1 MVGMR
6 RRELLGL
13 MGGAAAW
20 PFAAHAQQP
29 VRVRRIGVLNPFVEN
44 DAEVQANLTA
54 FRQALEKLGWSDGRN
69 VRIDYRWGSADAGR
83 IRAHAKELVGLE
95 PDVILVSTALALQPL
110 QRETRSIPIVFTQ
123 ITDPVG
129 SGFVASLAHPGGNIT
144 GFAPG
149 EFEKYGKSLE
159 LLKEV
164 APQVTRVAVIRNPEQ
179 KPQEGMW
186 RAIEAAAPSFKVQLV
201 AADARNSVEV
211 QQSVEQFAREPNG
224 GLIVLPNPVTEG
236 NRRLIIAMAVKH
248 RLPAVYAFRF
258 FVTDGGLMSYAGDLA
273 DQYRQAASYAD
284 RILRGEKPAELPVQQ
299 PTKLQLVINLGTAKA
314 IGLDIPSM
322 VLARADEVIE

>member
-1 MVGMR
+1 M
-6 RRELLGL
+6 
-13 MGGAAAW
+13 
-20 PFAAHAQQP
+20 
-29 VRVRRIGVLNPFVEN
+29 
-44 DAEVQANLTA
+44 A

-69 VRIDYRWGSADAGR
+69 VRIDYRWGGADPGR
-83 IRAHAKELVGLE
+83 IRAHAKELVGLD
-95 PDVILVSTALALQPL
+95 PDVILVSTSLALQPL
-110 QRETRSIPIVFTQ
+110 LRETRSIPIVFTQ

-129 SGFVASLAHPGGNIT
+129 SGFVASMARPGGNIT

-149 EFEKYGKSLE
+149 EFERFGKSLE

-186 RAIEAAAPSFKVQLV
+186 RAIEAVAPSFKVQLT
-201 AADARNSVEV
+201 AADARNSAEVEHTV
-211 QQSVEQFAREPNG
+211 DRFASEPNG

-236 NRRLIIAMAVKH
+236 NRRLIIAMAARH

-258 FVTDGGLMSYAGDLA
+258 FVTDGGLMSYAADLA
-273 DQYRQAASYAD
+273 DQYRQAASYVD
-284 RILRGEKPAELPVQQ
+284 RILKGEKPSDLPVQQ
-299 PTKLQLVINLGTAKA
+299 PTKFDLVINLKTAKA
-314 IGLDIPSM
+314 LGLEVLPT